1 MDEMQLYSCT
11 QAVRANQCEKL
22 MMLPGLVGT
31 KGPIDHFGR

>member
-1 MDEMQLYSCT
+1 MDEMQLYS
-11 QAVRANQCEKL
+11 CEKL